1 MIGRRS
7 DAKKPAQSCQP
18 ELREQSVGAA
28 AVKEQSATTMDISTL
43 PPRQALAQAAEGKL
57 EVSKEALSALLDG
70 LVLETHDRGQ
80 SVGQRMDELLEMT
93 FSPGAKDMFDPA
105 AALDLAERLG
115 RLHHGQQ
122 TELRRTV
129 ELLDRITRP
138 VRSKVTVKAAGQQVN
153 IASAQ
158 QVASP
163 VDWGGQESGR

>member
-18 ELREQSVGAA
+18 ELREQSVRAA

-57 EVSKEALSALLDG
+57 EVSKEALSALLAG

-122 TELRRTV
+122 AEMRRTV

-138 VRSKVTVKAAGQQVN
+138 ARPRVTIRATAEQVN
-153 IASAQ
+153 VAGAQ
-158 QVASP
+158 QVVGAI
-163 VDWGGQESGR
+163 DLGD